1 MADKAKQTAEAQTQE
16 QVQEVSLL
24 DQILTEGKMARDDY
38 QREQAKDMIGEF
50 VNQVMSGELTMSKNM
65 DVAINARIAEIDRV
79 RPPRVQI
86 TYDVEVGGAIEL
98 KELPF
103 VVGVMGDFVG
113 KPEEPLPANKNRK
126 FVEIDPD
133 NFNQVMAGMK
143 PRVAFSVENKMQN
156 YGSKVGV
163 DLKFNNIED
172 FEPDNVV
179 QQVEPLRKLV
189 EARQKLSDLRSKM
202 DGNDKLESILND
214 LISDADKQKQ
224 ISDALGIEK
233 KEE

>member
-1 MADKAKQTAEAQTQE
+1 MPKKE
-16 QVQEVSLL
+16 SLQHKL
-24 DQILTEGKMARDDY
+24 E
-38 QREQAKDMIGEF
+38 
-50 VNQVMSGELTMSKNM
+50 
-65 DVAINARIAEIDRV
+65 RV
-79 RPPRVQI
+79 RPPRVNI

-113 KPEEPLPANKNRK
+113 KPEEPLPALKNRK
-126 FVEIDPD
+126 FVEVDPD

-143 PRVAFSVENKMQN
+143 PRLAFSMDNKLQN
-156 YGSKVGV
+156 DGSKLGV
-163 DLKFNNIED
+163 ELKFSNIED
-172 FEPDNVV
+172 FEPDQVV

-202 DGNDKLESILND
+202 DGNEKLENMLEDIMKN
-214 LISDADKQKQ
+214 ADKQKQ
-224 ISDALGIEK
+224 LSDSLGLEGK

>member
-1 MADKAKQTAEAQTQE
+1 MPTKE
-16 QVQEVSLL
+16 SLQHKL
-24 DQILTEGKMARDDY
+24 
-38 QREQAKDMIGEF
+38 
-50 VNQVMSGELTMSKNM
+50 
-65 DVAINARIAEIDRV
+65 DRV
-79 RPPRVQI
+79 RPPRVHI

-113 KPEEPLPANKNRK
+113 KPEEPLPALKNRK

-133 NFNQVMAGMK
+133 NFNQVLAGMK
-143 PRVAFSVENKMQN
+143 PRVSFAVDNKLQN
-156 YGSKVGV
+156 DGTKVGV
-163 DLKFNNIED
+163 DIKFNSIED
-172 FEPDNVV
+172 FEPDNIV

-202 DGNDKLESILND
+202 DGNDKLENMLND
-214 LISDADKQKQ
+214 VVANADKQKQ
-224 ISDALGIEK
+224 LSDVLGLDGA

>member
-1 MADKAKQTAEAQTQE
+1 MPTKE
-16 QVQEVSLL
+16 SL
-24 DQILTEGKMARDDY
+24 QHK
-38 QREQAKDMIGEF
+38 
-50 VNQVMSGELTMSKNM
+50 
-65 DVAINARIAEIDRV
+65 IDRV

-113 KPEEPLPANKNRK
+113 KPEEPLAPFKNRK

-133 NFNQVMAGMK
+133 NFNQVLAGMK
-143 PRVAFSVENKMQN
+143 PRLAFTTDNKLQDD
-156 YGSKVGV
+156 GSKMGV
-163 DLKFNNIED
+163 ELKFNSLED

-189 EARQKLSDLRSKM
+189 EARQKLADLRSKM
-202 DGNDKLESILND
+202 DGNEKLETMLEDIIQN
-214 LISDADKQKQ
+214 ADKQKEL
-224 ISDALGIEK
+224 SDALGN

>member
-1 MADKAKQTAEAQTQE
+1 MPTKE
-16 QVQEVSLL
+16 SLQHKL
-24 DQILTEGKMARDDY
+24 
-38 QREQAKDMIGEF
+38 
-50 VNQVMSGELTMSKNM
+50 
-65 DVAINARIAEIDRV
+65 DRV
-79 RPPRVQI
+79 RPPRVHI

-113 KPEEPLPANKNRK
+113 KPEEPLPALKNRK

-143 PRVAFSVENKMQN
+143 PRVSFSVDNKLQN
-156 YGSKVGV
+156 DGSKIGV
-163 DLKFNNIED
+163 DVKFNGIED
-172 FEPDNVV
+172 FDPDNVV
-179 QQVEPLRKLV
+179 QQIEPLRKLV

-202 DGNDKLESILND
+202 DGNDKLESLLND
-214 LISDADKQKQ
+214 VVSSSDKQKQ
-224 ISDALGIEK
+224 LSDALGIDGA

>member
-1 MADKAKQTAEAQTQE
+1 MA
-16 QVQEVSLL
+16 
-24 DQILTEGKMARDDY
+24 
-38 QREQAKDMIGEF
+38 
-50 VNQVMSGELTMSKNM
+50 SKES
-65 DVAINARIAEIDRV
+65 IQHKIDRV

-113 KPEEPLPANKNRK
+113 KPEEPLPAIKNRK

-143 PRVAFSVENKMQN
+143 PRVAFSVDNKLQDD
-156 YGSKVGV
+156 GSKVGV
-163 DLKFNNIED
+163 DLKFSNIED
-172 FEPDNVV
+172 FEPDSIV

-189 EARQKLSDLRSKM
+189 EARQRLSDLRSKM
-202 DGNDKLESILND
+202 DGNDKLESMLND
-214 LISDADKQKQ
+214 LIADADKQKQ
-224 ISDALGIEK
+224 ISDTLGLEK

>member
-1 MADKAKQTAEAQTQE
+1 MPTKE
-16 QVQEVSLL
+16 SLQHKL
-24 DQILTEGKMARDDY
+24 
-38 QREQAKDMIGEF
+38 
-50 VNQVMSGELTMSKNM
+50 
-65 DVAINARIAEIDRV
+65 DRV

-103 VVGVMGDFVG
+103 VIGVMGDFTG
-113 KPEEPLPANKNRK
+113 NPEEALPAIKNRK

-133 NFNQVMAGMK
+133 NFNNVMAGMK
-143 PRVAFSVENKMQN
+143 PRAAFSVENKLQDD
-156 YGSKVGV
+156 GSKVGV
-163 DLKFNNIED
+163 DLKFNSIED

-179 QQVEPLRKLV
+179 RQVEPLRKLV

-202 DGNDKLESILND
+202 DGNEKLENILND
-214 LISDADKQKQ
+214 VISNAEKQKQ
-224 ISDALGIEK
+224 LSDALGLEGGA